1 MQRIAPFAQ
10 PSYCAWQVE
19 SSSEED
25 ESDDEDVVVAAPAA
39 NGKKVS
45 TAAQGLLSDMHVSR
59 RQLGRPPSISL
70 AIAGRAGNSN

>member
-1 MQRIAPFAQ
+1 MMQHIAAFAQ
-10 PSYCAWQVE
+10 PSTAWQVE

-45 TAAQGLLSDMHVSR
+45 TPALACCPTSMPVAASLGGRLHSCLLLHT
-59 RQLGRPPSISL
+59 SI
-70 AIAGRAGNSN
+70 